1 VGTGSERVNIL
12 LVDDQPSRL
21 VSYETILRSLGQNL
35 VTASSGL
42 EALQRVM
49 QDDFAVILL
58 DVSMPGMDGFETAS
72 LIHKHPR
79 FEKTPIVFVTGV
91 HFSDLDRIKGYQSG
105 AIDYVQVPI
114 SPEILRSKIS
124 VLIELYCQ
132 RRELEVLNRSLAD
145 ANSRLELSNT
155 RLQEQ
160 RTMELESLNA
170 ALRRTNDELET
181 ANAALHAEVAT
192 RQSVEQALK
201 DADRRKDE
209 FLAMLAHELR
219 NPLAPIANA
228 VAILRRLSTDDPTIG
243 WTRELLGRQTAQLA
257 RLVDDL
263 LDVSR
268 VTRGQITLARARVA
282 VGAVVAQALETVQP
296 LIDERS
302 QRLTLDL
309 PEEDLAVDGDLARL
323 TQALGNLLHNA
334 AKYTDPGGNI
344 TLSVR
349 REAELIAIRV
359 VDTGVGIEPSAMSN
373 LFDLFFRSSG
383 PDEHAHGGLGIG
395 LALARRLVELHGGT
409 LSAASAGLNCGSEFT
424 MLLPAAPAVPATTD
438 RGAVAAQAAADD
450 GGRESSVH
458 RILVVDDNRDT
469 LDGMALLL
477 SGEGYEVRT
486 AADGTQAIAAA
497 AEFRPDVALLD
508 LGMPNGDGYEVARAI
523 RKQSWGQMPYMI
535 AVTGWG
541 QLEDRRR
548 TREAGFDHHIVKPAD
563 IDEILALLRSR
574 PSRSSAPRDGQARH
588 GSVLS

>member
-1 VGTGSERVNIL
+1 VGTSSERVNIL

-42 EALQRVM
+42 EALQLVM
-49 QDDFAVILL
+49 RDDFAVILL

-72 LIHKHPR
+72 LIHRHPR

-91 HFSDLDRIKGYQSG
+91 HFSDLDRIKGYQAG

-124 VLIELYCQ
+124 VLVELYCQ
-132 RRELEVLNRSLAD
+132 RRELEVLNRSLAE

-170 ALRRTNDELET
+170 TLRRTNDELET
-181 ANAALHAEVAT
+181 ANAALQAEVAT
-192 RQSVEQALK
+192 RQNVEQALK

-228 VAILRRLSTDDPTIG
+228 VAILRRMPTDDPTIA
-243 WTRELLGRQTAQLA
+243 WTRDLLGRQTAQLA

-268 VTRGQITLARARVA
+268 VTRGQITLARAHVA

-296 LIDERS
+296 LIDERGH
-302 QRLTLDL
+302 RLTLDL
-309 PEEDLAVDGDLARL
+309 PDEDLTVDGDLARL

-334 AKYTDPGGNI
+334 AKYTERGGSI
-344 TLSVR
+344 TLGVR
-349 REAELIAIRV
+349 REDDLIAIRV
-359 VDTGVGIEPSAMSN
+359 ADTGVGIDPAAISN
-373 LFDLFFRSSG
+373 LFNMFFRSSG
-383 PDEHAHGGLGIG
+383 PHEHAHGGLGIG

-409 LSAASAGLNCGSEFT
+409 LSAASAGPQCGSEFT
-424 MLLPAAPAVPATTD
+424 IRLPAALSGTD
-438 RGAVAAQAAADD
+438 RRTVGAAAASD
-450 GGRESSVH
+450 GARASSVH

-477 SGEGYEVRT
+477 RGEGYEVRT
-486 AADGTQAIAAA
+486 AADGSQAIATA
-497 AEFRPDVALLD
+497 AEFRPDVTLLD

-523 RKQSWGQMPYMI
+523 RRQSWGQLPYMI

-541 QLEDRRR
+541 QSEDRRR

-563 IDEILALLRSR
+563 IDEILALLKSPPTRSHAPR
-574 PSRSSAPRDGQARH
+574 GGQSQHGSAPR
-588 GSVLS
+588 

>member
-574 PSRSSAPRDGQARH
+574 PGRSSAPRDGQARH

>member
-1 VGTGSERVNIL
+1 VGTSSERVNIL

-72 LIHKHPR
+72 LIHRHPR

-91 HFSDLDRIKGYQSG
+91 HFSDLDRIKGYQAG

-124 VLIELYCQ
+124 VLVELYCQ
-132 RRELEVLNRSLAD
+132 RRELEVLNRSLAE

-160 RTMELESLNA
+160 RTTELESLNA
-170 ALRRTNDELET
+170 TLRRTNDELET
-181 ANAALHAEVAT
+181 ANAALQAEVAT
-192 RQSVEQALK
+192 RQNVEQALK

-228 VAILRRLSTDDPTIG
+228 VAILRRLPTDEPTIV
-243 WTRELLGRQTAQLA
+243 WTRDLLGRQTAQLA

-268 VTRGQITLARARVA
+268 VTRGQITLARTRLAI
-282 VGAVVAQALETVQP
+282 GAVVAQALETVQP
-296 LIDERS
+296 LIDERRH
-302 QRLTLDL
+302 RLTLDL
-309 PEEDLAVDGDLARL
+309 PAEDFAVDGDLARL

-334 AKYTDPGGNI
+334 AKYTEPGGNI

-349 REAELIAIRV
+349 REGDLVAIRV
-359 VDTGVGIEPSAMSN
+359 ADTGVGIEPAAIPN
-373 LFDLFFRSSG
+373 LFNMFFRSSG
-383 PDEHAHGGLGIG
+383 PYEQTHGGLGIG

-409 LSAASAGLNCGSEFT
+409 LSATSAGAQRGSEFT
-424 MLLPAAPAVPATTD
+424 IGLPAAPLATTD
-438 RGAVAAQAAADD
+438 LGTAAAQAAAGD
-450 GGRESSVH
+450 GPRATSVH

-469 LDGMALLL
+469 LDGMALIL

-486 AADGTQAIAAA
+486 AADGTQAIATA

-523 RKQSWGQMPYMI
+523 RKQSWGQLPYMI

-563 IDEILALLRSR
+563 IDEILALLKSR
-574 PSRSSAPRDGQARH
+574 PSRGPAPRGGQSQH
-588 GSVLS
+588 GSVLG

>member
-1 VGTGSERVNIL
+1 VETSSERVNIL

-49 QDDFAVILL
+49 HDDFAVILL

-72 LIHKHPR
+72 LIHRHPR
-79 FEKTPIVFVTGV
+79 FENTPIVFVTGV
-91 HFSDLDRIKGYQSG
+91 HFSDLDRIKGYQAG

-124 VLIELYCQ
+124 VLVELYCQ

-145 ANSRLELSNT
+145 ANSRLELSNAS
-155 RLQEQ
+155 LQEQ
-160 RTMELESLNA
+160 RTNELESLNA
-170 ALRRTNDELET
+170 TLRRTNDELET
-181 ANAALHAEVAT
+181 ANAALQAEVAT

-228 VAILRRLSTDDPTIG
+228 VAILRRLPTDDPTIT

-268 VTRGQITLARARVA
+268 ITRGQITLARARVA
-282 VGAVVAQALETVQP
+282 IGAVVAQAAETVQP
-296 LIDERS
+296 LID
-302 QRLTLDL
+302 QRGHRLMLDMTG
-309 PEEDLAVDGDLARL
+309 EEFTVDGDLARL

-334 AKYTDPGGNI
+334 AKYTEPSGEI
-344 TLSVR
+344 RLSVR
-349 REAELIAIRV
+349 REATGIAIRV
-359 VDTGVGIEPSAMSN
+359 ADTGVGIDPAAIPN
-373 LFDLFFRSSG
+373 LFNMFFRSSG
-383 PDEHAHGGLGIG
+383 PHEQAHGGLGIG

-409 LSAASAGLNCGSEFT
+409 LCAASAGPQRGSEFT
-424 MLLPAAPAVPATTD
+424 IHLPESPASTD
-438 RGAVAAQAAADD
+438 RWTSAVSTEGNGAE
-450 GGRESSVH
+450 GPSSPC
-458 RILVVDDNRDT
+458 RILIVDDNRDT

-486 AADGTQAIAAA
+486 AADGTQAIATA

-508 LGMPNGDGYEVARAI
+508 LGMPNGDGYQVARAI
-523 RKQSWGQMPYMI
+523 RDQSWGQLPYMI

-563 IDEILALLRSR
+563 IDQILALVKSR
-574 PSRSSAPRDGQARH
+574 PCRKPAPRAGQSHRGPALGR
-588 GSVLS
+588 G